1 MPARPGST
9 TNGGGPRPVLR
20 IASILAVVAV
30 AAAAKAEPSSRPTIA
45 SIDLCADQAVVALA
59 DPGSIAGLSRW
70 ARDVNL
76 SPVAP
81 VAGNLPSLA
90 ESAESVL
97 MSGASTVVADTYGD
111 AKTFALLDRIGVTIF
126 RMPAADS
133 FAEVFVALRLIARD
147 LHEEAKERILEAD
160 LSTRLDRLQASLP
173 PQRPRAAYVRADGG
187 TAGDGTAVDAALAA
201 AGYRNLATDLG
212 IHGWGRLDLET
223 LVMSP
228 PDVFVTSSFSSRRW
242 SLHDAFGRHPVFR
255 DMEARVPTV
264 VVPARLWSC
273 GGWPLVQAAE
283 TLAAARRE
291 PR

>member
-1 MPARPGST
+1 VPARPGIAT
-9 TNGGGPRPVLR
+9 VGGGSGPVLR
-20 IASILAVVAV
+20 AV
-30 AAAAKAEPSSRPTIA
+30 AALLLAGTVAARAEPPAHPTIA
-45 SIDLCADQAVVALA
+45 SIDLCADQAVVVLA
-59 DPGSIAGLSRW
+59 EPGTIAGLSRW
-70 ARDVNL
+70 ARDANL

-81 VAGNLPSLA
+81 MAGNLPSLA

-111 AKTFALLDRIGVTIF
+111 AKTFALLERIGVTVF

-133 FAEVFVALRLIARD
+133 FAEVFTALRSIARD
-147 LHEEAKERILEAD
+147 LQEEAKERILEAD
-160 LSTRLDRLQASLP
+160 LGARLDRLQASLP
-173 PQRPRAAYVRADGG
+173 PQPPRAAYIRTDGG

-212 IHGWGRLDLET
+212 VHGWGRLDLET

-255 DMEARVPTV
+255 DIEARVTTV
-264 VVPARLWSC
+264 AVPARLWSC

-291 PR
+291 IR